1 MDQVTKVRRQLK
13 REEWKSI
20 ISECRASAYL
30 TYTFPNLRTVLRR
43 QMNKPRQYVQNGTE
57 KGSLLIKIAT

>member
-1 MDQVTKVRRQLK
+1 MDQVTKVCRQLK

-30 TYTFPNLRTVLRR
+30 TYTFPHLRTVLRR